1 MKLLKQISVK
11 ILLNYLKGKKMK
23 RLLISLLIVVF
34 VLSIGF
40 MGIGCKEE
48 AAVEETVSE
57 VEEETTEE
65 VEEAVEEETTEE
77 QYTIGYLVP
86 NTAEGQIMFMESFR
100 RYAEAEGMEVI
111 DLNADSSVEEQ
122 DRQITDLIAQGV
134 NAIVT
139 VPVDSQAIAE
149 GVKRAYE
156 AGIPVFGIDR
166 QPFSDKTVMTV
177 MSNNYMAG
185 EQAAE
190 EHVRLLTEKYGEARG
205 VILEI
210 TGDLGTNVAQLRG
223 GGFNDKMAE
232 YPNIEII
239 TEPTDWMPE
248 TGADVVQNSF
258 AARPDIDA
266 IYWHSDFTGAGVIP
280 AIDEIGLLKEVGEEG
295 HIIIFGIDADPN
307 ALENIRKGYQDGSVN
322 QPLLDFGVLAMFIKK
337 YLDGEEL
344 TTGVFEQEGAKWS
357 PASIEDTEY
366 GLTMNL
372 ATWPV
377 TIDNVDDADN
387 WGNYGK

>member
-1 MKLLKQISVK
+1 MKK
-11 ILLNYLKGKKMK
+11 IIIWLIVVMFSSS
-23 RLLISLLIVVF
+23 ISLLV
-34 VLSIGF
+34 S
-40 MGIGCKEE
+40 GCKEE
-48 AAVEETVSE
+48 VVEEPAEVVEEAEEEAPPAEEAVE
-57 VEEETTEE
+57 
-65 VEEAVEEETTEE
+65 EEAVEEET
-77 QYTIGYLVP
+77 YTVGYLIP
-86 NTAEGQIMFMESFR
+86 NTAEGQIMFMESFK
-100 RYAEAEGMEVI
+100 RYAVNEGIEVI

-122 DRQITDLIAQGV
+122 DRQVTDLIAQGV
-134 NAIVT
+134 NAIVV
-139 VPVDSQAIAE
+139 VPVDSQTIVA
-149 GVKRAYE
+149 GVDRASE

-190 EHVRLLTEKYGEARG
+190 EHVRLLTEKYGEAKG
-205 VILEI
+205 VVLEI

-258 AARPDIDA
+258 VARPDIDA

-357 PASIEDTEY
+357 PALIEDTEF

-377 TIDNVDDADN
+377 TIDNVDDEDL

>member
-1 MKLLKQISVK
+1 
-11 ILLNYLKGKKMK
+11 MK

-77 QYTIGYLVP
+77 QYTIGYLIP

-248 TGADVVQNSF
+248 TGADVVQNAF
-258 AARPDIDA
+258 VARPDIDA

-280 AIDEIGLLKEVGEEG
+280 ALDEIGLLKKVGEEG

-307 ALENIRKGYQDGSVN
+307 ALEKIRNGSQDGSVN

-344 TTGVFEQEGAKWS
+344 STGVFEQECAKWS